1 MIEKRNYDEILK
13 LVDYS
18 IKALFLSKEKD
29 EFSPIICG
37 CLSEIGCKN
46 GADYLAKLPQIKKDL
61 AEDLKFFMESDP
73 AVDSEEEIVFAYPGF
88 KAIVYYRIAHV
99 LHELGY
105 KLYARIV
112 SEEAH
117 SKTGIDIHPGATIGV
132 PFFIDHGTGIVIG
145 ETTIIGKSVV
155 LYQGVTLG
163 AVSVH
168 NAQSIKGVKRH
179 PTIGNKVTIYA
190 NATILGDIK
199 IGDHVIVG
207 SNTYI
212 REDIPANTTVKNP
225 KPELIL
231 RSHKDVVK

>member
-13 LVDYS
+13 LVDYT
-18 IKALFLSKEKD
+18 IKALFVSKEIN
-29 EFSPIICG
+29 EQSPEICG
-37 CLSEIGCKN
+37 CLKKIGCEN
-46 GADYLAKLPQIKKDL
+46 GCEFLKKLPQIKKDL
-61 AEDLKFFMESDP
+61 ISDLKFFMESDP
-73 AVDSEEEIVFAYPGF
+73 AVDSEEEIVFAYPGY
-88 KAIVYYRIAHV
+88 KAIAYYRIAHA
-99 LHELGY
+99 LYSLGY
-105 KLYARIV
+105 KLCARIV
-112 SEEAH
+112 AEEAH

-145 ETTIIGKSVV
+145 ETTIIGKRVV

-163 AVSVH
+163 AISVH
-168 NAQSIKGVKRH
+168 NAQTIKGVKRH

-199 IGDHVIVG
+199 IGDNVIVG

-231 RSHKDVVK
+231 RSHK